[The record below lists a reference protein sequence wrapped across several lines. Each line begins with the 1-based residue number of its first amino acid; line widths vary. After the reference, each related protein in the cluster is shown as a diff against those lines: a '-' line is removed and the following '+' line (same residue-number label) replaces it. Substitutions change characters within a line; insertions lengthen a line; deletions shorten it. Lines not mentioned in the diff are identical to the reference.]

1 MIFRNRKKLLANRN
15 SQTKAQV
22 LLYKNR
28 EDNTLRSDGIFA
40 IVLHSEYEP
49 ATKHKTEKNSLVKFY
64 SYLNSIFY
72 ISELE
77 ILFLCIEKFH

>member
-28 EDNTLRSDGIFA
+28 EYNTLRSDGIFA
-40 IVLHSEYEP
+40 IVLHSKYEP
-49 ATKHKTEKNSLVKFY
+49 KTKHKTEKKQLGQ
-64 SYLNSIFY
+64 
-72 ISELE
+72 
-77 ILFLCIEKFH
+77 ILFLFE